1 MKRIFSIA
9 AVVALCGAASFA
21 QYTNVLENGTTQT
34 VTTAWAPGTVW
45 VGNTTS
51 SNALGVIDGGVV
63 SSTVVY
69 VGATSNATDN
79 TVLVTGTGS
88 LDVANTLAIGAGT
101 NNSVTVTTGGSI
113 SVGDLVIDSGNSFN
127 LNGGGTFAIATNLD
141 ISVEGFNWNE
151 DGHLIVGGALS
162 GMAVASNTVYLDGGR
177 DLTLD
182 GGTWNTE
189 ATNLMVGTGNTASDL
204 AVSAGGWVVVGTGAT
219 NDFVMGADGGI
230 AVGGTNGASMLVD
243 YGSTVQTTGGLYVGG
258 TNAALTGSVTITNG
272 SRIEARS
279 LVVGNDGS
287 EVNIENGGMLSITDE
302 YNFDLQ
308 TNVNWV
314 SGGTLSVGGELT
326 KSNGLY
332 GTGHTLVLDG
342 GSWDLGGDLTVSGTN
357 NTLSIRNGG
366 AVTNNDGYVGYA
378 ASDSNTIVEVSDNG
392 STWINNGTL
401 YIGSTNTAG
410 HSVTVSSGGWVEAD
424 GLNVAADNDF
434 FLNSG
439 GTLAVNSGFNVAAQ
453 SNLVWRSGGTLS
465 VGGGALSGMASGN
478 LVVDGNTNSYTFLG
492 NGRDLTIA
500 AGGTWNIETNGLYV
514 GNGSSGSDLV
524 VENGGWVNVGEVQTN
539 LAGGGS
545 MLVAST
551 NGAQLVV
558 ASGSVNVEDTL
569 YLGQGAATGT
579 NIILD
584 GGTVSAGAL
593 QATADSLLDLRSGG
607 TFAIAANFDVAATP
621 QFNWGEGGALS
632 VGGALSGMETTN
644 GVYYLAGGRDLTLD
658 GGSWDIGS
666 SSLVVGYGGS
676 GSALAVKNGGML
688 NSGTTY
694 IGWDTNSA
702 DNSVTV
708 SSGSVWTNSGDL
720 WVGYGGTSNSL
731 SILSG
736 GTNRVEGA
744 AFVGTIGASDNMA
757 NVSGSNSLWSIGGDL
772 AIGGISNSV
781 GNELS
786 VSAAGQ
792 VEVGGVMTLNSSNSI
807 ALASGGSIQLASRMN
822 VLSNTDII
830 GAGTISFGTNDAVLS
845 FIGDEITIA
854 AGIVFHADSS
864 AYNTVTVT
872 NGSFLVDGS
881 TSNQYENF
889 DALDL
894 FKSELAGDGSLDGFS
909 DISMWG
915 GAITPGGVG
924 IGTLTIPGTLNVLDT
939 GDPASNT
946 VYQAQVFDTSWD
958 QLAFTGTNVVDLSE
972 LGIDVYLPLIPTGG
986 VANIITS
993 VAGLENT
1000 AFASTNIE
1008 ERLLLYQAT
1017 LQLTNGELNVV
1028 VTQDNG
1034 SIGSTLDYAAT
1045 ESVRAGFAGMK
1056 NMVFTRTKQ
1065 LRRNLVSTSH
1075 AIPNEVYLLTS
1086 TNAPAGAMGPGDQN
1100 TIFDMHVWAQQYSG
1114 QGDYDG
1120 SGAAD
1125 GFTLNNNGTTIGADR
1140 LVGEALAVGFNYTYA
1155 RSAARSANRDRL
1167 DTETYWI
1174 GAYGEWVGVDGL
1186 YVDALAGY
1194 GYSSYDSLRIAK
1206 DYKGLASYNGQAFG
1220 AYADVGQYYYYADNL
1235 ALSPYM
1241 GLHALSMMLDAHN
1254 EKERDGSMVHVDQVD
1269 REWVESVLGLKLR
1282 HRFDTGIGRFQTTGY
1297 AEWTYDFIQDEV
1309 YSTLSSGGLTGVETA
1324 RVTPDQSGV
1333 NVGLGY
1339 SWICTDY
1346 MEIGVGYNGRFND
1359 DYEEHTG
1366 SLMLDMMF

>member
-141 ISVEGFNWNE
+141 VSVEGFNWNE

-177 DLTLD
+177 NLTLD
-182 GGTWNTE
+182 GGTWNTG
-189 ATNLMVGTGNTASDL
+189 ATNLMVGSGNTASDL
-204 AVSAGGWVVVGTGAT
+204 AVSGGGWVVVGTGAT

-258 TNAALTGSVTITNG
+258 TNAALTGSVTVTNG

-478 LVVDGNTNSYTFLG
+478 MVVDGNTNSYTFLG

-720 WVGYGGTSNSL
+720 WVGYGGTGNSL

-736 GTNRVEGA
+736 GTNLVDGNAYIGNTNA
-744 AFVGTIGASDNMA
+744 ADNHVVVG
-757 NVSGSNSLWSIGGDL
+757 GSNSLWNVAGALSIGTG
-772 AIGGISNSV
+772 SNSV
-781 GNELS
+781 ANYLT
-786 VSAAGQ
+786 VSDAGQ
-792 VEVGGVMTLNSSNSI
+792 VAVDGDLYLNSSNRIS
-807 ALASGGSIQLASRMN
+807 LASGGAISVDGNMN
-822 VLSNTDII
+822 VYSNATIAGI
-830 GAGTISFGTNDAVLS
+830 GTVGFGANDTVLS
-845 FIGDEITIA
+845 FVGDGISIGD
-854 AGIVFHADSS
+854 GIVFEADSGS
-864 AYNTVTVT
+864 YNTVFVT
-872 NGSFLVDGS
+872 NGTFTVAGS
-881 TSNQYENF
+881 NAQQYVNF
-889 DALDL
+889 D
-894 FKSELAGDGSLDGFS
+894 ELALLDSDLAGAGVIDAFELIDMQGGS
-909 DISMWG
+909 IH
-915 GAITPGGVG
+915 PGGNSG
-924 IGTLTIPGTLNVLDT
+924 GTLTIT
-939 GDPASNT
+939 GDFSVSASTSNT
-946 VYQAQVFDTSWD
+946 MYYAQVFDTSWD
-958 QLAFTGTNVVDLSE
+958 QLAFTGTNAVDLSE

-993 VAGLENT
+993 VAGLDNT

-1028 VTQDNG
+1028 VTEDNG
-1034 SIGSTLDYAAT
+1034 SICSTLDYAAT

-1114 QGDYDG
+1114 QGDYDR

-1140 LVGEALAVGFNYTYA
+1140 LVGEALAVGLNYTYA